1 LLLTQAT
8 LVKANAVAETLLT
21 VAPKNI
27 QDTYVQKEIISGG
40 LIPAND
46 YGVKLEVIAG
56 LPYDTQDG
64 YVTLEIIAQTTLTPA
79 KPMTTITWFTP
90 S

>member
-1 LLLTQAT
+1 
-8 LVKANAVAETLLT
+8 LT

-27 QDTYVQKEIISGG
+27 QDTYVQMEIISGG

>member
-1 LLLTQAT
+1 VKNQAT
-8 LVKANAVAETLLT
+8 ARQVLIIPPLNA
-21 VAPKNI
+21 
-27 QDTYVQKEIISGG
+27 QDTNVQMEVLAAG
-40 LIPAND
+40 LIPTND

-56 LPYDTQDG
+56 LPYVTQDAS
-64 YVTLEIIAQTTLTPA
+64 VALEIIAQTTLNPA

>member
-1 LLLTQAT
+1 MA
-8 LVKANAVAETLLT
+8 A
-21 VAPKNI
+21 
-27 QDTYVQKEIISGG
+27 G
-40 LIPAND
+40 LIPTND

-56 LPYDTQDG
+56 LPYVTQDAS
-64 YVTLEIIAQTTLTPA
+64 VALEIIAQTTLNPA